1 MYYYHTSRSKVLE
14 FIRISECLAGAA
26 GNFFFGKDCF
36 NCRTQRIT
44 SVSGS
49 CSLKPPMNDKKMDEL
64 KIFVGQSLSS
74 TLETVKTK
82 QKII

>member
-1 MYYYHTSRSKVLE
+1 VFE
-14 FIRISECLAGAA
+14 FIRISECLAGGA

-36 NCRTQRIT
+36 NCRTQRTT

-49 CSLKPPMNDKKMDEL
+49 CSLKPPMNETKMNEI
-64 KIFVGQSLSS
+64 KIFVSQSLSS

-82 QKII
+82 RKII